1 MILWCRRWLSRH
13 ADSIG
18 LWVMAGLFWAQFIA
32 VMHLVMIVP
41 RGGYMVPGQPDM
53 LSAYPYT
60 PKPPPDYPEFY
71 PEPMMCLWLTGGK
84 VVYCRT
90 EAGGRVLA
98 LISRDGGETYEE
110 IPPDDFPN
118 PTKRSEP

>member
-1 MILWCRRWLSRH
+1 MILWCRRWVTEN
-13 ADSIG
+13 ADSVA
-18 LWVMAGLFWAQFIA
+18 LWGMAA
-32 VMHLVMIVP
+32 VMWVPFTVLIYVAGVIP
-41 RGGYMVPGQPDM
+41 RGGSAVPGQPDM

-118 PTKRSEP
+118 PTKRAEP